1 MFVNDNV
8 RAMDEKADV
17 RTPRRRQARGQ
28 RRIAE
33 ILDAASRVLTAN
45 GYDKT
50 TTNAI
55 AAEAGI
61 SPGSL
66 YQYFRNKEEI
76 AAALA
81 ARYAESLRT
90 AYADAFHSG
99 TANVTSAEA
108 IDQVVDPI
116 LAFNVANPA
125 FKVLL
130 SRPDMPALAD
140 AVRPLHD
147 ALLGHVTGVVASRL
161 PGREPAS
168 LTLSAQLMIQAFQ
181 AAAPTIVAAEPEQ
194 RPAYVAEVKR
204 MLSAYLTELDN
215 R

>member
-8 RAMDEKADV
+8 SPMDEMADV
-17 RTPRRRQARGQ
+17 RTPRRRQARGE

-81 ARYAESLRT
+81 ATYGEGLRS
-90 AYADAFHSG
+90 AYSDAFHDARAG
-99 TANVTSAEA
+99 VTPAEA

-130 SRPDMPALAD
+130 SRPDMPALTE
-140 AVRPLHD
+140 AVRPLHE
-147 ALLGHVTGVVASRL
+147 ALLGHVTGVLASRL
-161 PGREPAS
+161 PDSEPAS

-181 AAAPTIVAAEPEQ
+181 AAAPAIVAAEPEQ

-204 MLSAYLTELDN
+204 MLTAYLTDLGS